1 MFYLKKLRDLK
12 GVLFKKTEGFERCF
26 MFKKTEGFGRCFV

>member
-1 MFYLKKLRDLK
+1 MFYLKKLRDLKGVLFKKLRDLK

-26 MFKKTEGFGRCFV
+26 I